1 MSDNGNSTADERS
14 KYYSNPKYR
23 KLLKKK
29 KGFLRR
35 HLKTILLA
43 ALIVLVGLVV
53 YAFYVVSGL
62 PSLEQLEN
70 PKPDEATRIYSADGE
85 VIAKL
90 GFKNRTSISLD
101 SMPKPL
107 INALIA
113 TEDKKFY
120 QHWGMD
126 VPRLVYALG
135 YYIIHF
141 GTKKGTSTITQQL
154 ARNLYALNANEET
167 IFDTVTRKIR
177 EAITAIQVERTYTK
191 DEILE
196 LYLNVAYFGRSAFG
210 VEAAAE
216 IYFDKSASEL
226 NTEECALLVGLLRSP
241 ALYDPIEHP
250 QRAYHIRNV
259 ILSNMVKDGYLSEET
274 YAALK
279 SDSIVLNRTSRIYPQ
294 GIAPHFSEWIRQMLL
309 KDPKL
314 QGYDLFRDGLQ
325 IYTTLDSRMQGHLN
339 RAVEEHLVAYQSLFD
354 KHWKWAKYEML
365 LNNVLDVAIKE
376 DERYRSA
383 SEKDKQK
390 IFRQLRNHK
399 AFADSIKKAETA
411 IQVGAVVID
420 PSNGHIKAMVGGSN
434 LKFGRGLN
442 HVTQIKR
449 QPGSAFKPYVYTAVI
464 DNGYPPCYELLN
476 QPFVYEAPGAER
488 WSPENYETEY
498 GGMTTLREGLAR
510 SINVLAARAIVELTK
525 PEVVVQYAHQMG
537 IKSEIPPYPSIS
549 LGTAEVSPLEL
560 TSSFGSFANEGILYD
575 PIAVLRIEDR
585 NGKLIEENYSNGREV
600 LSKETAYIMTSM
612 MESVVNSGTAEGIR
626 TRDNFRWPAAGKTGT
641 TGEYADA
648 WFVGFTPQLAA
659 GVWVGF
665 DDKRISFGGSYG
677 QGGRAAAPAWGKFMK
692 YVYDDKALKLG
703 GKYFTQPPGA
713 VTVKICDDTKKVAT
727 EFCPHTSDEVFNA
740 KHVPDVCTEHT
751 RYQIQPVEKKHRG
764 IGF

>member
-1 MSDNGNSTADERS
+1 MSDNGKSTSDERRR
-14 KYYSNPKYR
+14 YFNDPDYR
-23 KLLKKK
+23 KQLKKK
-29 KGFLRR
+29 NGLLRK
-35 HLKTILLA
+35 HWKAI
-43 ALIVLVGLVV
+43 ALVALVLFVVLVV
-53 YAFYVVSGL
+53 YSIYIVSGL

-70 PKPDEATRIYSADGE
+70 PKPEEATLIYSSDGE
-85 VIAKL
+85 IVAKL

-120 QHWGMD
+120 RHWGID

-135 YYIIHF
+135 YDIIHF
-141 GTKKGTSTITQQL
+141 GIKQGASTITQQL
-154 ARNLYALNANEET
+154 ARNLYALNENEET
-167 IFDTVTRKIR
+167 IFDKVTRKIR
-177 EAITAIQVERTYTK
+177 EAVTAIQIERTYTK

-196 LYLNVAYFGRSAFG
+196 LYLNVAYFGRSAYG

-226 NTEECALLVGLLRSP
+226 NTQECALLVGLLRSP
-241 ALYDPIEHP
+241 ALYDPMEHP

-259 ILSNMVKDGYLSEET
+259 ILSNMVKSGYLSEET
-274 YAALK
+274 YSILK
-279 SDSIVLNRTSRIYPQ
+279 SDSVVLKRTSSIYPQ
-294 GIAPHFSEWIRQMLL
+294 GIAPHFSEWIRQALV

-314 QGYDLFRDGLQ
+314 QGYDLFRDGLKV
-325 IYTTLDSRMQGHLN
+325 YTTLDTRMQKHLN
-339 RAVEEHLVAYQSLFD
+339 QAVTEHLTEYQAKFD
-354 KHWKWAKYEML
+354 KLWKWEKHTEI
-365 LNNVLDVAIKE
+365 LNNVIDAVIKD
-376 DERYRSA
+376 DERYRTA
-383 SEKDKQK
+383 PEKDRNK
-390 IFRQLRNHK
+390 IYHQLKSSR
-399 AFADSIKKAETA
+399 AFVDSIKKAETT

-420 PSNGHIKAMVGGSN
+420 PVNGHIKAMVGGSN

-449 QPGSAFKPYVYTAVI
+449 QPGSAFKPFVYTAVI
-464 DNGYPPCYELLN
+464 DNGYSPCYELLD
-476 QPFVYEAPGAER
+476 QPFVYEAPGAPR
-488 WSPENYETEY
+488 WSPENFEEEY
-498 GGMTTLREGLAR
+498 DGMTTLREGLAK

-537 IKSEIPPYPSIS
+537 IKTDIPPYPSIA
-549 LGTAEVSPLEL
+549 LGSAEVIPLEL
-560 TSSFGSFANEGILYD
+560 TSAFGAFANEGILYD
-575 PIAVLRIEDR
+575 PIAILRIEDR

-612 MESVVNSGTAEGIR
+612 MESAINAGTAAGIR
-626 TRDNFRWPAAGKTGT
+626 GRDHFYLPAAGKTGT

-648 WFVGFTPQLAA
+648 WFVGFTPQLVA

-677 QGGRAAAPAWGKFMK
+677 QGGRAAAPIWGKFMK
-692 YVYDDKALKLG
+692 YTYDDKSLNLPL
-703 GKYFTQPPGA
+703 KYFTPPPGV

-727 EFCPHTSDEVFNA
+727 EFCPHTSIEVFNA
-740 KHVPDVCTEHT
+740 KNVPDVCTEHT
-751 RYQIQPVEKKHRG
+751 SFETRATEKKHRG